1 MIRLFHVSDVHF
13 GGEDEAA
20 IQWFSAI
27 VQSEEPDAVVVT
39 GDLTMRAR
47 SDEFAQATRWLESLG
62 RPVTVEVGNHDL
74 PYFNPWA
81 RFFTPYRRYK
91 ALERMIEQPLD
102 IKGVSIVP
110 LKTTAR
116 FQFRLN
122 WSKGYVSS
130 AALAATL
137 AQVREIPE
145 GHLILVTCHH
155 PLVEAGTSTTSRTRK
170 GAQALA
176 ALSAA
181 GAHAVLTGHVHDPF
195 DVPRDIN
202 GRVVR
207 LIGAGTLSERVRAHP
222 PSFNE
227 IHIHGDMLKTVVRV
241 MGEGAHPAPSTPS
254 GALLESPL
262 TEADDRPQS

>member
-20 IQWFSAI
+20 IDWFSGI

-47 SDEFAQATRWLESLG
+47 NHEFAQATRWLESLG
-62 RPVTVEVGNHDL
+62 RPITVEVGNHDL

-81 RFFTPYRRYK
+81 RFFAPYSRFK
-91 ALERMIEQPLD
+91 ALERMIERPLE

-137 AQVREIPE
+137 AQVRTIPD
-145 GHLILVTCHH
+145 GNLILVTCHH
-155 PLVEAGTSTTSRTRK
+155 PLVEAGTSTTSCTRK
-170 GAQALA
+170 GAEALE

-202 GRVVR
+202 GRIVR

-241 MGEGAHPAPSTPS
+241 MGEGAHPAPEIAPS
-254 GALLESPL
+254 ALQ
-262 TEADDRPQS
+262 DDLFLKSDDQPQS